1 MSTSHY
7 PVAAN
12 LPTNVSLGV
21 LDAFDEVPADYIA
34 KFDLIHVRAFA
45 VVIKGGNLN
54 PLLENLVRMLS
65 VLSFQLSLPLWLRT
79 TSVEPG
85 GYLQWDEF
93 DVTSYAAHSPAT
105 NISKHSS
112 DHIIGVWRSF
122 TEKLGLKFEL
132 VSLHHVRSP
141 WC

>member
-21 LDAFDEVPADYIA
+21 LDAFDEIPAKYIA
-34 KFDLIHVRAFA
+34 NFDLIHVRAFA
-45 VVIKGGNLN
+45 VVIKGGNVN
-54 PLLENLVRMLS
+54 PLLQNLVRMLS
-65 VLSFQLSLPLWLRT
+65 MFSLQLLPPLWLRT
-79 TSVEPG
+79 TLVEPG

-93 DVTSYAAHSPAT
+93 DLTSYAAHSPAA
-105 NISKHSS
+105 NVSKHSS

-132 VSLHHVRSP
+132 VSRQHVGSP